1 MTGPL
6 WVTFV
11 RILHR
16 VLSFVLSKNSPPPT
30 TYDKPGKPFSRLLA
44 ATGCSAGAG
53 AIACLQK
60 VPFAVGV
67 PLDMNVFELTVV
79 TYTDASEHQ

>member
-1 MTGPL
+1 
-6 WVTFV
+6 
-11 RILHR
+11 
-16 VLSFVLSKNSPPPT
+16 VLSKNSPPPT

-60 VPFAVGV
+60 VPFAVGLL
-67 PLDMNVFELTVV
+67 LDMNILELTVMA
-79 TYTDASEHQ
+79 YTDASEYQ